1 MEHREASQSI
11 NLKNTKEMKRET
23 LTATL
28 LAIAA
33 NNPQGFTVN
42 AQTLQPIAKGFAVAV
57 AETQN
62 SFGATGLARVID
74 YVQANEEVTAFG
86 GWYNSEDGQYYYDA
100 TLIFSNLA
108 EALRAAR
115 LNKQYAIFDL
125 SNGEEIRL

>member
-1 MEHREASQSI
+1 
-11 NLKNTKEMKRET
+11 MKRET

-42 AQTLQPIAKGFAVAV
+42 AQTLQPIADGYAVAV

-74 YVQANEEVTAFG
+74 YVQAHEEVTAFG
-86 GWYNSEDGQYYYDA
+86 GWYNSDDGQYYYDA
-100 TLIFSNLA
+100 TLIFNTKA

-115 LNKQYAIFDL
+115 INKQYAIFDL